1 MAIEAGQAALAAKI
15 ARKIK
20 QAQAE
25 VAELEEYINNLKSEE
40 AGILGIDPDDLHAHR
55 EEIVGDA
62 ENGYLKVV
70 AYTHKQFNEA
80 WGRKE
85 HPELWEKLAVEK
97 KVLDSATFKAAIA
110 AKRATD
116 EDYELFQKPG
126 KITVKVE
133 ALKDGE

>member
-1 MAIEAGQAALAAKI
+1 MAIEPERAGLAAKI

-25 VAELEEYINNLKSEE
+25 VAELTEYIENLKSEE

-55 EEIVGDA
+55 EEIVGDN
-62 ENGYLKVV
+62 ENGYLKIT

-80 WGRKE
+80 YGKKL
-85 HPELWEKLAVEK
+85 HPDLWEKHAVEK
-97 KVLDSATFKAAIA
+97 KILDSVTAR
-110 AKRATD
+110 AKMT
-116 EDYELFQKPG
+116 EEEYELFQKPG

-133 ALKDGE
+133 ALNRDDN